1 MPARPAEPWRL
12 TVVEGGDWGAR
23 AAART
28 SSGPVDGCKR
38 GSAIRRPTMSSAAS
52 AEPAHR
58 TRRFGSCLT
67 RGEGPAAVLRRD
79 PIHIRGAELRHR
91 VALDLDHV
99 LRVLLTAVRE
109 LEAARVHVIVRD
121 N

>member
-28 SSGPVDGCKR
+28 SSGPVDGCRR

-58 TRRFGSCLT
+58 TRRFASGLT
-67 RGEGPAAVLRRD
+67 PGERFAAVLRRD
-79 PIHIRGAELRHR
+79 PIHIFAPEVGHP
-91 VALDLDHV
+91 VALHLDHL
-99 LRVLLTAVRE
+99 LRILLTPV
-109 LEAARVHVIVRD
+109 LEVEPAGL
-121 N
+121 